1 MFHVWYNFNIKVTTK
16 TNLLIRG
23 MKRGSKVVQECFY
36 EHCYLSI
43 LMYLNTYITSM
54 IYVLCNTRA
63 LQQLFLKYMY
73 LKLLS
78 IDRTFIKRIPIS
90 CTQVLLS
97 KMY

>member
-1 MFHVWYNFNIKVTTK
+1 MLHVWYNFNIKVTTK

-36 EHCYLSI
+36 EHCYLFNFDVLKHI
-43 LMYLNTYITSM
+43 HYLNDLCIMQYKSIT
-54 IYVLCNTRA
+54 A
-63 LQQLFLKYMY
+63 AFFKYMY

-78 IDRTFIKRIPIS
+78 IDRTFVKRIPIS

>member
-36 EHCYLSI
+36 EHCYLLI
-43 LMYLNTYITSM
+43 LMYLKTYITSM

-63 LQQLFLKYMY
+63 LQQLFF
-73 LKLLS
+73 S
-78 IDRTFIKRIPIS
+78 IHVFETII
-90 CTQVLLS
+90 
-97 KMY
+97 Y